1 MNTNLNPQKRTFLK
15 SSAFLSS
22 AVALAQMVPVAQ
34 ALASP
39 INRAVP
45 YEVNGRQFEGQ
56 IVYDESVKTKR
67 PILFMHPD
75 WKGIDADTLA
85 TARLIAGKEYIVLMA
100 DMYGVGYGAK
110 PKTIPE
116 LGANM
121 SAVYKDRAFTVACST
136 QALQSMM
143 NAVKTLD
150 VADTSKVYAAGYCA
164 GGGFLLEHARSGAN
178 FKSLVVFHVTNPNP
192 VVAGTE
198 NLFKGRVLVLHG
210 SKDPVTPVPMIDAL
224 SQELS
229 KSNID
234 WQVMMFG
241 GAVHSFTDPTNKAYS
256 EQITRKSYLLM
267 RDFFTESA

>member
-1 MNTNLNPQKRTFLK
+1 MKQLLNPQKRTFLK
-15 SSAFLSS
+15 STAFLST
-22 AVALAQMVPVAQ
+22 AAALAQVLTSTKAF
-34 ALASP
+34 ASP

-56 IVYDESVKTKR
+56 IVYDDSVKTKR
-67 PILFMHPD
+67 PILFMQPD
-75 WKGIDADTLA
+75 WKGIDSDTLA

-110 PKTIPE
+110 QKTMQE

-121 SAVYKDRAFTVACST
+121 SAVYKDRAFTVACSA
-136 QALQSMM
+136 QALQSML
-143 NAVKTLD
+143 NAVKPLD
-150 VADTSKVYAAGYCA
+150 VADPSKVYAAGYCA

-192 VVAGTE
+192 VVAGTD

-210 SKDPVTPVPMIDAL
+210 SKDPVTPVPMVDAL
-224 SQELS
+224 SQELT

-256 EQITRKSYLLM
+256 EHLTRKSYLLM